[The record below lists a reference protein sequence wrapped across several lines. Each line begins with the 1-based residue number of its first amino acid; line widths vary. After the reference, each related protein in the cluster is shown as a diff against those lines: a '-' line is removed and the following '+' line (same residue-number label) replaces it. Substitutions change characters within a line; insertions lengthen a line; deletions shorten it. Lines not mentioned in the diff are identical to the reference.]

1 MVNPNAENYDIA
13 VQFMEY
19 WVTEGGS
26 SWSAVSLMPLLNG
39 SVADNAPEIVKT
51 LASIKGS
58 GNIAHYG
65 DFTKPLSSAF
75 TTAWRTE
82 LTAFAES
89 VLTGGS
95 MTVEDCI
102 ANLQAAFDEVISLN

>member
-1 MVNPNAENYDIA
+1 
-13 VQFMEY
+13 MEY
-19 WVTEGGS
+19 WMSQGIA
-26 SWSAVSLMPLLNG
+26 WSEASQNPLCSGAVSDKLQPM
-39 SVADNAPEIVKT
+39 VQTMAEVK
-51 LASIKGS
+51 AS

-95 MTVEDCI
+95 MICRRPSMRSF
-102 ANLQAAFDEVISLN
+102 L